1 MSPYRVIIRR
11 PVSSGILIG
20 DTCVSNNSDP
30 CGLIELGSGCVK
42 VPTVGRGRGI
52 RGINRYFG
60 LSILLMN
67 PSLWRCGRHLLV
79 LAFLRRL
86 SNLTRIKSFLLWT
99 SILSLCFSG
108 NPFVAVYAASA
119 SEADQLV
126 RSAEVTLQH
135 FMDDP
140 EMARFRSLAKH
151 AKGIF
156 IAPRV
161 WEAGVGIGGSGGD
174 GVLFTRD
181 KTSRRWLGPAF
192 YSLGSASLG
201 LQLGVQ
207 MSEIVLL
214 VMNQNGI
221 NAMLA
226 SGLKLGAGASV
237 AAGPVGTGAAVATA
251 DILSYSRSKGVYGGV
266 SLNGEILA
274 VNKELNLAYYGK
286 PMDSVDI
293 LVRNVA
299 PPTEKSLALLAL
311 IGRVSG
317 DQ

>member
-1 MSPYRVIIRR
+1 MRALPELAQLRTIDLANRNGFHR
-11 PVSSGILIG
+11 AGFSGILNTTVYYGLPNLTIIKNLCFRIG
-20 DTCVSNNSDP
+20 
-30 CGLIELGSGCVK
+30 
-42 VPTVGRGRGI
+42 
-52 RGINRYFG
+52 
-60 LSILLMN
+60 ILL
-67 PSLWRCGRHLLV
+67 LLFGV
-79 LAFLRRL
+79 NVTA
-86 SNLTRIKSFLLWT
+86 
-99 SILSLCFSG
+99 
-108 NPFVAVYAASA
+108 AVYAAD
-119 SEADQLV
+119 ADELV
-126 RSAEVTLQH
+126 SSAEVTLQH
-135 FMDDP
+135 FRDDP

-156 IAPRV
+156 IAPKV
-161 WEAGVGIGGSGGD
+161 WEAGVGIGGSGGK
-174 GVLFTRD
+174 GVLFTLD
-181 KTSRRWLGPAF
+181 KTSGQWLGPAF

-237 AAGPVGTGAAVATA
+237 AAGPVGKGAAVATA

-293 LVRNVA
+293 LVRNSA
-299 PPTEKSLALLAL
+299 PPAEKSLSILAL
-311 IGRVSG
+311 VGRVSEG
-317 DQ
+317 Q